1 MAKKD
6 KRDLNDDG
14 NVDAVEKS
22 IARHSKTTP
31 HEKPAEEPVVQ
42 QQQEQPSLNLQDL
55 ILVAQII
62 QICSSRGAFK
72 ADELANVGTLYTK
85 LIAFLQSTG
94 ALTPAPEATQTE
106 EK

>member
-1 MAKKD
+1 MAKKE
-6 KRDLNDDG
+6 KQVEQAP
-14 NVDAVEKS
+14 VDA
-22 IARHSKTTP
+22 AP
-31 HEKPAEEPVVQ
+31 
-42 QQQEQPSLNLQDL
+42 QQEQQPSLNLQDL

-72 ADELANVGTLYTK
+72 ADELANVGNLYTK
-85 LIAFLQSTG
+85 LVAFLQSTG

>member
-1 MAKKD
+1 MAKKE
-6 KRDLNDDG
+6 KQVEQAP
-14 NVDAVEKS
+14 VDA
-22 IARHSKTTP
+22 AP
-31 HEKPAEEPVVQ
+31 
-42 QQQEQPSLNLQDL
+42 QQEQPSLNLQDL

-72 ADELANVGTLYTK
+72 ADELANVGNLYTK
-85 LIAFLQSTG
+85 LVAFLQSTG

>member
-1 MAKKD
+1 MAKK
-6 KRDLNDDG
+6 
-14 NVDAVEKS
+14 EKQQ
-22 IARHSKTTP
+22 A
-31 HEKPAEEPVVQ
+31 EPVQ
-42 QQQEQPSLNLQDL
+42 EATAPAAQQEQPSLNLQDL

-72 ADELANVGTLYTK
+72 ADELANVGNLYTK
-85 LIAFLQSTG
+85 LVAFLQSTG